1 VSRKHISSYYNE
13 ADDDDFVLL
22 GSRFMHAVQDH
33 DRQVAHRS
41 RRETDGADRNGPRA
55 KPRPV
60 RDRSY

>member
-1 VSRKHISSYYNE
+1 MSRKHISSYYNE

-33 DRQVAHRS
+33 GRESTHRS
-41 RRETDGADRNGPRA
+41 RHETDGGDRPGERA